1 MLNFLGLCLDNFKSV
16 PFSKQKFKHFL
27 VLDFEA
33 NCENGKKIEPQ
44 EIIEFPCLLVDA
56 QNFQVV
62 DTFHK
67 YIKVIDIFAFQFHD
81 TGTCE
86 PFSLILTS
94 SKVKYE
100 YEWFVENLILEHD
113 NSHGAASVSS
123 PSLDICLGKVKEFMP
138 SYC

>member
-1 MLNFLGLCLDNFKSV
+1 MKVTNLVKSSSLFFKIMTNQSSKRYSFYTFMLHFLGLCLDNFKSV

-67 YIKVIDIFAFQFHD
+67 YIKVIDFFAFQFLD
-81 TGTCE
+81 TGTSK

-94 SKVKYE
+94 SKVKY
-100 YEWFVENLILEHD
+100 
-113 NSHGAASVSS
+113 
-123 PSLDICLGKVKEFMP
+123 
-138 SYC
+138 